1 MEEIKMSQLPG
12 NKGSLNEMKY
22 DLEFIVQM
30 NDLAKKV
37 AGFNPKVVA
46 RF

>member
-1 MEEIKMSQLPG
+1 MSQLPG
-12 NKGSLNEMKY
+12 NKGSLSEMKY

-37 AGFNPKVVA
+37 AGFKPKFVAA